1 MPIALVRWLSTM
13 AALQKVSRA
22 GGRLYLHAHN
32 TKPSGIRRDTPVEN
46 VRHGYLAN
54 SRPGPPYGLAP
65 LMRSGVFGNEVMCCA
80 TISLTV
86 ASHATKPAG
95 NCIGRLIT
103 DRLRIDV
110 KEINGSLSIS

>member
-13 AALQKVSRA
+13 AALQKVIRA

-65 LMRSGVFGNEVMCCA
+65 LMRSGVFGNEVMC
-80 TISLTV
+80 
-86 ASHATKPAG
+86 
-95 NCIGRLIT
+95 
-103 DRLRIDV
+103 
-110 KEINGSLSIS
+110 